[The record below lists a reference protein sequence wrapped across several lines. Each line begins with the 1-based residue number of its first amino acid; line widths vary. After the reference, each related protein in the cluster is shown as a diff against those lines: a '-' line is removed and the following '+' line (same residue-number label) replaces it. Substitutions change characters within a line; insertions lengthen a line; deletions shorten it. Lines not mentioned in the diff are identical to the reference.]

1 MSDTFFSYW
10 RLIQSANEDPAEYC
24 LRPLSRAASVTSL
37 SPKKNSP
44 KPSLVVIDRS
54 ESPPSAP
61 VTSLYPPLPRDP
73 SLADMPLSYET
84 PGEKANLEEKSCRE
98 QAVLLKELQGT
109 NGHSNF
115 KIYFKS
121 ND

>member
-61 VTSLYPPLPRDP
+61 VTSLYPPLPLPRDP
-73 SLADMPLSYET
+73 SLADMSLSLEN
-84 PGEKANLEEKSCRE
+84 PWGESQLGGEKLQRASSP
-98 QAVLLKELQGT
+98 LKGATRDKWSL
-109 NGHSNF
+109 
-115 KIYFKS
+115 
-121 ND
+121 